1 LDISRRIALP
11 FNGNG
16 QFVRVHNWQS
26 DAANGLDI
34 NAVEMDAEDN
44 GIAAGLSNC
53 VTRDGQ
59 GQMGADFLP
68 SVDNTFNLGT
78 ASKRWATL
86 NGVPVANLPVTQAN
100 IGAILTPQTP
110 AEGIAIANYPLVAIA
125 PVNFWYA
132 EGDIRRYGA
141 ATSNATNHTYFNA
154 ALAVSS
160 SQGNP
165 AFVPGGTFTNTSP
178 IVATPGSSMYGTG
191 KGSQIVSAN
200 NIDGIQWSAADPGVV
215 NEPRFFRDFALI
227 GTQSGSANT
236 AHGFYIDANT
246 NQVLFSNIAISNY
259 CWGVWMSGLEYST
272 FLNCYVQNCWQGFFF
287 YQQSINVSIL
297 DCYAQLTT
305 GGTLI
310 TAGSSGLTYSTGV
323 SVQGTPEVEGLH
335 IQGGSYYGYSYDF
348 FLNLV
353 FECQITA
360 VDISAASVCP
370 IFFTSVLGPL
380 IIRDCW
386 IELGAGASGTWND
399 KVTLGDGNL
408 TGIFITAI
416 TPSIYNKVSIENN
429 YIIADQPPACP
440 AGSTGLYLGNSNVGL
455 TVRSN
460 HILGWDVGI
469 GGGNT
474 LTNVGGFLTA
484 AVIKW
489 NTINIVDPL
498 ERRLDRLRGG
508 PELYRHRHGRGRDRK
523 RRDGDHGAESEHRGQ
538 SAVSR
543 ELPGPVH
550 GLRRGLYR
558 GRHLLGTDL
567 RDDHRHPRGH
577 LGRRGDR
584 GYGRDLDR
592 EPDPGAARPERWP
605 FHRHDDLC
613 ARQESVDLVGSRGLV
628 RRRLG
633 DLRQDREPSSRVDSD
648 GRGHDDDDDDQRA
661 PRDLRPRDR

>member
-1 LDISRRIALP
+1 
-11 FNGNG
+11 
-16 QFVRVHNWQS
+16 
-26 DAANGLDI
+26 
-34 NAVEMDAEDN
+34 
-44 GIAAGLSNC
+44 
-53 VTRDGQ
+53 
-59 GQMGADFLP
+59 
-68 SVDNTFNLGT
+68 
-78 ASKRWATL
+78 
-86 NGVPVANLPVTQAN
+86 
-100 IGAILTPQTP
+100 
-110 AEGIAIANYPLVAIA
+110 
-125 PVNFWYA
+125 
-132 EGDIRRYGA
+132 
-141 ATSNATNHTYFNA
+141 
-154 ALAVSS
+154 
-160 SQGNP
+160 
-165 AFVPGGTFTNTSP
+165 
-178 IVATPGSSMYGTG
+178 
-191 KGSQIVSAN
+191 
-200 NIDGIQWSAADPGVV
+200 
-215 NEPRFFRDFALI
+215 
-227 GTQSGSANT
+227 
-236 AHGFYIDANT
+236 
-246 NQVLFSNIAISNY
+246 
-259 CWGVWMSGLEYST
+259 
-272 FLNCYVQNCWQGFFF
+272 VQNCWQGFFF

-489 NTINIVDPL
+489 NTINIVENTTTTGVYSASSAAILLNGGSIDCEVGPNYIVTGTGAAATASVGTAITVPNQSTGGNQQFPVNSPVQCTVSAAGFTAGVTYWVLTSATTTVTLAATLGGAAIAGTAATSIGSLIQAPL
-498 ERRLDRLRGG
+498 ALNGG
-508 PELYRHRHGRGRDRK
+508 PFTGTTIFARGKSQLTLSDPAVSFVVDWVISGK
-523 RRDGDHGAESEHRGQ
+523 IVSLAPESIPTGAGTTTTMTINGLPVICAPAIGKGFLFQAENATTWAYGYGVVAASGVMTMYPTAAAGAWTASGTKGLGQ
-538 SAVSR
+538 SAMMWQ
-543 ELPGPVH
+543 L
-550 GLRRGLYR
+550 
-558 GRHLLGTDL
+558 
-567 RDDHRHPRGH
+567 
-577 LGRRGDR
+577 
-584 GYGRDLDR
+584 
-592 EPDPGAARPERWP
+592 
-605 FHRHDDLC
+605 
-613 ARQESVDLVGSRGLV
+613 
-628 RRRLG
+628 
-633 DLRQDREPSSRVDSD
+633 
-648 GRGHDDDDDDQRA
+648 
-661 PRDLRPRDR
+661 